1 MEAYETKFGNLTI
14 LNCKCR
20 MCKKNY
26 ALKVKKDDYTDYIS
40 NGKLIQLAF
49 PYLSAGEREL
59 IISGICDKCF
69 IDMFKDDNEEP
80 EENMPESYEYN
91 NRD

>member
-1 MEAYETKFGNLTI
+1 MSSKKTNIIKTCI
-14 LNCKCR
+14 S
-20 MCKKNY
+20 CKKEYKIEVNTSDLY
-26 ALKVKKDDYTDYIS
+26 SYM
-40 NGKLIQLAF
+40 NGKLVQNAF
-49 PYLSAGEREL
+49 PYLSVGEREL
-59 IISGICDKCF
+59 LVSGMCDKCF